1 MITIIFV
8 VAHNSM
14 ARNNKLSEGFIMST
28 GGIIGIIIAVLAV
41 CCCFTHRRV
50 IKALIKHEP
59 MPKAPKWH
67 CWVKKEN
74 RRG

>member
-1 MITIIFV
+1 
-8 VAHNSM
+8 
-14 ARNNKLSEGFIMST
+14 MST
-28 GGIIGIIIAVLAV
+28 GAIIGIIVAVLIL

-67 CWVKKEN
+67 VWVKPEN
-74 RRG
+74 RRS

>member
-1 MITIIFV
+1 MKPGTIVFWIV
-8 VAHNSM
+8 CA
-14 ARNNKLSEGFIMST
+14 L
-28 GGIIGIIIAVLAV
+28 LL

-59 MPKAPKWH
+59 MPKAPNWH
-67 CWVKKEN
+67 FWVKPEN